1 MLEVEFSRGTV
12 DARCTAE
19 GDGGGYG
26 FGGFEGCGYL
36 SVSAL
41 YIHGGSERG
50 NTW

>member
-12 DARCTAE
+12 DAGCTTE
-19 GDGGGYG
+19 GNGGGYG

-41 YIHGGSERG
+41 CIHGSSEVG